1 MARSEPSSHD
11 PFLEKIK
18 SPKIGLQGNN
28 PHIFLWHL
36 YDQKSKKNN
45 FFFSPTDHQF
55 GTHKKMPL
63 KFQAKTK
70 PSFP

>member
-1 MARSEPSSHD
+1 MG
-11 PFLEKIK
+11 I
-18 SPKIGLQGNN
+18 QGKN

-36 YDQKSKKNN
+36 HDQEFLKM
-45 FFFSPTDHQF
+45 FFFNSTEHKF